1 MSQEDREAEHEWVLK
16 MIALEEER
24 GSLVPG
30 GAVGGT
36 VGRARRAAERKA
48 AHSVSQ
54 RARGRV
60 RFVAHAIPTPQK
72 QAA

>member
-1 MSQEDREAEHEWVLK
+1 MNQEDRETEHEWALK

-24 GSLVPG
+24 GPIVPG
-30 GAVGGT
+30 GAVGGVAART
-36 VGRARRAAERKA
+36 RRAAERKA
-48 AHSVSQ
+48 AQSASK

-60 RFVAHAIPTPQK
+60 RFVALAVPAPQE